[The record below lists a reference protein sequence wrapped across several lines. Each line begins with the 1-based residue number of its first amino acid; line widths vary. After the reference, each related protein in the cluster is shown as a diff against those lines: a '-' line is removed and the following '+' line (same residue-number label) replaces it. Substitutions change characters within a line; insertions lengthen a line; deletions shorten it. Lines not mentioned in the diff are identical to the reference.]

1 MQGKECLK
9 AKDIQCRYR
18 HLCADYFDFT
28 LELPV
33 NLKQIRIDR
42 LNAHKQKNSN
52 IYTWWNLC
60 H

>member
-33 NLKQIRIDR
+33 NLKQTRIDR
-42 LNAHKQKNSN
+42 LNANKQKNSN
-52 IYTWWNLC
+52 INSW
-60 H
+60 